1 MDALRQPLRAGLT
14 RILWALQW
22 FAREFLWITFR
33 PNASSI
39 LMSLCRILGLAAMLA
54 ILRLLLIAG
63 LAPTLLGAACELAFA
78 ALVALF
84 IGNVVKELAVELC
97 ARAMATW
104 QRDFS
109 RTGLTLDGKTV
120 RETLRP
126 DGTWIRCVTSEE
138 GTVCEWTDR
147 FGGCYQVVT
156 GSRVRPR
163 ARV

>member
-1 MDALRQPLRAGLT
+1 MDALAQSLRAGLT
-14 RILWALQW
+14 RLLWASQW
-22 FAREFLWITFR
+22 FAREFLWIRFR
-33 PNASSI
+33 PDASSI
-39 LMSLCRILGLAAMLA
+39 LMSLCRMLGLAAILA

-84 IGNVVKELAVELC
+84 VGNVVKELAVEVC

-109 RTGLTLDGKTV
+109 RTGLTLDGKIV
-120 RETLRP
+120 RETLRA